1 MTAAAAA
8 VSAAAAA
15 RAAAAVACAFDP
27 VPRCTSLFRDFC
39 FTTNIL
45 DSGRFKRLLADPE
58 HGGILWNVFE
68 NYASSPESFHLSA
81 AGRHMLNTPNA
92 GGNSI
97 WSEVISYEIFATA
110 FRAKLLHTETEI
122 EYAMD
127 GKITDYS
134 MMIDDRNIGVSVT
147 RLIDFRDL
155 DYAKYNPA
163 LTATEV
169 RRLLHKKMYGVIA
182 SSKLVLKRHRWEKQI
197 LHVLTTSRSAAR
209 EVFAQYWQ
217 LPQPLLANTVVVVTE
232 CNRASWLFVK

>member
-1 MTAAAAA
+1 ME
-8 VSAAAAA
+8 
-15 RAAAAVACAFDP
+15 RGHK
-27 VPRCTSLFRDFC
+27 LRD
-39 FTTNIL
+39 L
-45 DSGRFKRLLADPE
+45 RHRFQSKVRK
-58 HGGILWNVFE
+58 HKC
-68 NYASSPESFHLSA
+68 
-81 AGRHMLNTPNA
+81 GRHNV
-92 GGNSI
+92 NSTRLDT
-97 WSEVISYEIFATA
+97 SGHSLTFTA
-110 FRAKLLHTETEI
+110 LTRTVCRRLLHTETEI